1 MVSHDAEFYV
11 SASESLKERKGHQI
25 IFYIGETNYYFTLS
39 MKAVGLGWMDF
50 FILSFIFLSI
60 WETVKVWQS

>member
-25 IFYIGETNYYFTLS
+25 IFYIGETNY
-39 MKAVGLGWMDF
+39 
-50 FILSFIFLSI
+50 
-60 WETVKVWQS
+60 